1 MNCSDC
7 QELLQQYLDGT
18 PLAERAL
25 FDQHVAAC
33 PECREWHAAA
43 QRLTTGLRL
52 LVAPAPPSG
61 LTARIISGVLADR
74 HARQRFR
81 RQLTVGAALAASLLL
96 VALAGYF
103 WTRTGD
109 VNPTPSGTNPPVA
122 NNQPVETPAPPSL
135 RDSVA
140 EVGSAVASV
149 TRRTAGDTVEQARQW
164 LPAVP
169 TPALSESSVLE
180 QTLDPPA
187 RSLREAGQGVSAGFE
202 PVTSSA
208 RRALDLFL
216 REIPPMESDGKS
228 L

>member
-1 MNCSDC
+1 M
-7 QELLQQYLDGT
+7 
-18 PLAERAL
+18 
-25 FDQHVAAC
+25 
-33 PECREWHAAA
+33 
-43 QRLTTGLRL
+43 
-52 LVAPAPPSG
+52 
-61 LTARIISGVLADR
+61 
-74 HARQRFR
+74 
-81 RQLTVGAALAASLLL
+81 GAALAASLLL
-96 VALAGYF
+96 VALGGYF

-109 VNPTPSGTNPPVA
+109 SNATPSGTNPPVA
-122 NNQPVETPAPPSL
+122 SSEPVKTPAPPSI

-149 TRRTAGDTVEQARQW
+149 TRRTAGDTVEQALQW
-164 LPAVP
+164 LPTVP

-216 REIPPMESDGKS
+216 REIPPMEPDGKS